1 MNYNDKLKELREKK
15 NNLILKRQSINDW
28 LKFYKENKDFD
39 YVEKYKTKKQINGI
53 TLDNCYKAIDDLC
66 KTVEKYSSFDV
77 DRIGRILSQLITI
90 FEGEKFIYQSASYY
104 PNVKY
109 YNEDAVIDSRH
120 VNIIV
125 LNELAQ
131 PNWYEERYLNS
142 LVKNGNAII
151 LFKGE
156 HPRSNKYNIK
166 FYQAD
171 VDNIH
176 RINQCI
182 AFGKLAYVKDF
193 IDYVINFKIEN
204 NIEDISFEQL
214 NKLKDTFICMYL
226 EQIKKWHEELDE
238 RKTYQFIQSLE
249 HEQYV
254 RNRQLQKVLRNNQQQ
269 NIDK

>member
-1 MNYNDKLKELREKK
+1 MNYNDKLMELRAKK
-15 NNLILKRQSINDW
+15 NKLLLERQSINDW
-28 LKFYKENKDFD
+28 LKFYKKNKDFD
-39 YVEKYKTKKQINGI
+39 YVERYKNKKQINGI
-53 TLDNCYKAIDDLC
+53 TLENCYKAIDDLC

-77 DRIGRILSQLITI
+77 DRIGTILNQLITI
-90 FEGEKFIYQSASYY
+90 FEGEMFVYQCTNLY
-104 PNVKY
+104 PSINIDRVDSDVATKYTNV
-109 YNEDAVIDSRH
+109 
-120 VNIIV
+120 IV
-125 LNELAQ
+125 LNSLSKSYY
-131 PNWYEERYLNS
+131 NERYLNS
-142 LVKNGNAII
+142 LVKNGNAIV

-156 HPRSNKYNIK
+156 HPRPKKYNIK
-166 FYQAD
+166 FYRAD
-171 VDNIH
+171 VNIMH
-176 RINQCI
+176 RINQCV

-254 RNRQLQKVLRNNQQQ
+254 RNRQLKKVLRNNQQQ